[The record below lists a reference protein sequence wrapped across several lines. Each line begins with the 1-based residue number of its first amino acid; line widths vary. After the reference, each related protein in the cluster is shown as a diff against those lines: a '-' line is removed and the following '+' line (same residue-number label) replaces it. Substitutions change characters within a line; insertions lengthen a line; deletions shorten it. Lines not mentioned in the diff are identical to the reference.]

1 MRLSNAG
8 RSRNPVFAVAPGAAA
23 ARRRARCAAI
33 GSTARL
39 CRFAHD
45 APADGG
51 GEVRFTI
58 ACPHCGARGIARVLE
73 QKSALAW
80 EIDYQCDDVVCG
92 HTYRARLEM
101 TPSTAVERRAKPGE
115 QMRLLT

>member
-1 MRLSNAG
+1 M
-8 RSRNPVFAVAPGAAA
+8 
-23 ARRRARCAAI
+23 
-33 GSTARL
+33 
-39 CRFAHD
+39 
-45 APADGG
+45 
-51 GEVRFTI
+51 RFTI